1 MQERFRQPRFALV
14 LGVLLAAAA
23 TASADNWPRFRG
35 PNGTGVAADKGIPVK
50 WGAGDVLWKVEL
62 PGVGHSSPVVWG
74 DRLFLQTSGAKGDGR
89 ALLCLD
95 ANTGKQLWSRAAPG
109 GTATRIHR
117 AFNTLASSTPA
128 TDGERV
134 YAVFWDGKDVCLSAY
149 DMKGEPLWKR
159 DLGAYISQHGPG
171 MSPVIHAGKVFVNN
185 DQDGSAAL
193 LAFDARSGAPAWKAE
208 RKAFRACYST
218 PMVRQKPGGGDELVV
233 ASTAGITAY
242 DPKTGAENWAYEWTF
257 TGMALRTVCSPL
269 EAAGLIFVSS
279 GDGSGARHF
288 IAVEPPAK
296 SGERP
301 KLAWSSVSHSFP
313 YVPTIVARDGYI
325 YLIDDNG
332 SFLCHDAKTGDEV
345 WKTPPMR
352 VKFFASPVLIDG
364 KVYAPSMKG
373 DVYVFEAAPKYNLLA
388 KNSLGEEVFASPAV
402 ANSRLYVRGKQHL
415 FCVGRPAPQ
424 RSAEAK

>member
-1 MQERFRQPRFALV
+1 MHDRFPLPRLALT
-14 LGVLLAAAA
+14 LGVLLAAV
-23 TASADNWPRFRG
+23 ASASAANWPRFRG
-35 PNGTGVAADKGIPVK
+35 PNGTGVAADKGVPVK

-89 ALLCLD
+89 ALVCLD
-95 ANTGKQLWSRAAPG
+95 ASTGKQLWSRAAPG
-109 GTATRIHR
+109 ATARKHP
-117 AFNTLASSTPA
+117 FNSLASSTPA

-134 YAVFWDGKDVCLSAY
+134 YVVFWDGRDVSLSAC
-149 DMKGEPLWKR
+149 DLKGEPLWKR
-159 DLGAYISQHGPG
+159 DLGRYISQHGPG

-193 LAFDARSGAPAWKAE
+193 LAFDARTGEPAWKAQ

-218 PMVRQKPGGGDELVV
+218 PIVRQKAGGGDELVV
-233 ASTAGITAY
+233 ASTAGLTAY
-242 DPKTGAENWAYEWTF
+242 DPQTGAENWAYEWTF
-257 TGMALRTVCSPL
+257 TGMPLRTVGSPL
-269 EAAGLIFVSS
+269 EAAGLIFVAS

-301 KLAWSSVSHSFP
+301 KLAWSSVDRSFP
-313 YVPTIVARDGYI
+313 YVPTLVARDGYI

-332 SFLCHDAKTGDEV
+332 RFLCHDARTGDEA

-352 VKFFASPVLIDG
+352 IRFFASPVLIDG
-364 KVYAPSMKG
+364 KVYAPSEKG
-373 DVYVFEAAPKYNLLA
+373 DVYVFEASPKYQLLA

-402 ANSRLYVRGKQHL
+402 ANGRLYVRGKQHL
-415 FCVGRPAPQ
+415 FCIGRAAEK